1 MQEYRFASS
10 NETACTVGVIH
21 LESGMFFFK
30 NRDLEHKY
38 HVNKLTVYQSTPEI
52 QALKG
57 VNLKTGELEGVAF
70 GVNRHKV
77 CVANTHVESTPD
89 VTYDVLCE
97 RLLTQVQSKND
108 VPQVVQDFMS
118 KNDVQGGRI
127 LVSAPGWT
135 YLIEVFKETFRIQE
149 IEGNVAITNNFSL
162 ISYQAQWSKIREE
175 SSLKRLEVAS
185 SMIVEITNIGMLKS
199 MLRSHIPEK
208 GELSICNHQEG
219 GGGTESSHI
228 VQIQGDYVG
237 WSSLLGYPCENDYRS
252 VQLFQ

>member
-21 LESGMFFFK
+21 FESGMFFFK
-30 NRDLEHKY
+30 NRDLENKY
-38 HVNKLTVYQSTPEI
+38 HLNQLTVYHSTPEF

-57 VNLKTGELEGVAF
+57 VNLNSGELEGVAF

-97 RLLTQVQSKND
+97 RLLAQVQAKSD
-108 VPQVVQDFMS
+108 IPQVVQDFMS

-135 YLIEVFKETFRIQE
+135 YLVEVFKETFQIQAV
-149 IEGNVAITNNFSL
+149 EGSIAITNNFSL
-162 ISYQAQWSKIREE
+162 ISYQANRPKIHEQ
-175 SSLKRLEVAS
+175 SSLKRLEVAKN
-185 SMIVEITNIGMLKS
+185 MIGTISTIGDLKS
-199 MLRSHIPEK
+199 MLRSHVPEK

-237 WSSLLGYPCENDYRS
+237 WSSLLGYPCENDYRT